1 MLITFRDQMVK
12 LPPDQVETV
21 VVSRQDTQITLFVET
36 QKLLRISITRFRR
49 SNPSRDD
56 IMAANSH
63 LVAQFFRF
71 FAFFSRLRLLL
82 LLTCPCPG
90 GVEISRITCHIGFV
104 YNMSQGRKLRSIL
117 GESHFLWGKWEGNQS
132 SSTEK
137 KGRGDCELTAN
148 EGG

>member
-21 VVSRQDTQITLFVET
+21 VVCRRTET
-36 QKLLRISITRFRR
+36 QKLLRISNTRFRR
-49 SNPSRDD
+49 SNSSRDD
-56 IMAANSH
+56 IMAANSN
-63 LVAQFFRF
+63 LVAQFLRF
-71 FAFFSRLRLLL
+71 FAFFSRLRVLF
-82 LLTCPCPG
+82 LLTFPCPG

-104 YNMSQGRKLRSIL
+104 YNVSQGRKLRSIL
-117 GESHFLWGKWEGNQS
+117 GESHFLRGKWEGNQS